1 MQTPFQPIEDAT
13 SQASDGREGYPS
25 DRSLLKKNAV
35 SSAQTRGDALSKRS
49 KRATVNLSRNASA
62 TGNVADPAERRPTGG
77 KEVVMVSDVVRWSGA
92 SLPRMLSRGH
102 WLCSAILIALAS
114 PAAAQTID
122 TTAAWNGSSAI
133 GPWDTVNTPTIG
145 QVITPTSGQTKL
157 SSFTF
162 ELRDTSASTVQ
173 YQAFVYQWAGASN
186 GITGPALFTS
196 AVLTAPSAGTFTP
209 VTINTGSVALTA
221 GVQYILFFSAV
232 LPQAGTGSYQLG
244 VTPSAAYTAGGAQ
257 YAATTGFS
265 NLSGF
270 PWGTPGSNL
279 AFIAMFGSSG
289 SSPAPFIPLF
299 TPLLPSGAPIN
310 PTNVAGALDKFSNA
324 GGALPAGF
332 LTLFLSGSPG
342 ALVSGLSQ
350 LSGENNAD
358 AQQGAFQL
366 MNSYLSLLTDPH
378 ASNRTNG
385 GGALGYA
392 PAPSNARAGDLPNA
406 ITSANASIPMK
417 AQPAYYEPRWD
428 SWGAAFGGSSINRG
442 DATVVGSH
450 DSTADVSGLAAG
462 ADYHFSRDTL
472 VGFSLAGGATSWN
485 LADGLGN
492 GHSDVFLGGVY
503 GSHRQGAAYVSG
515 ALTYANYWM
524 TTERTV
530 TVAGSDSLQANFN
543 AQNVGG
549 RLEGG
554 YRIPT
559 QWMVDITPF
568 AAVQVQS
575 FHTPAYGEVAV
586 GGSSSQ
592 FALNFNAR
600 DATDIRTELGTRTDK
615 TWQLADASALNLFG
629 KATWAHDAVSDPQ
642 LSASFIGL
650 TPIASFVVNGAAPS
664 HDLALLSSGVE
675 WRFASG
681 LSVMAKFD
689 GEFSSR
695 TTTYAGT
702 GRLRYTW

>member
-1 MQTPFQPIEDAT
+1 
-13 SQASDGREGYPS
+13 
-25 DRSLLKKNAV
+25 
-35 SSAQTRGDALSKRS
+35 
-49 KRATVNLSRNASA
+49 
-62 TGNVADPAERRPTGG
+62 
-77 KEVVMVSDVVRWSGA
+77 MVSHRARQSGA
-92 SLPRMLSRGH
+92 SLPRFLSRRH
-102 WLCSAILIALAS
+102 WLCSAILIALAL
-114 PAAAQTID
+114 PAAAQTIN

-133 GPWDTVNTPTIG
+133 GPWDTVNTETLG
-145 QVITPTSGQTKL
+145 QTITPTSGQTKL

-162 ELRDTSASTVQ
+162 ELSETGASTVQ
-173 YQAFVYQWAGASN
+173 YQAFVYQWNNAN
-186 GITGPALFTS
+186 KMTTGPALFSS
-196 AVLTAPSAGTFTP
+196 AVLTAPTGGAFTP
-209 VTINTGSVALTA
+209 VTINTGSFALTA
-221 GVQYILFFSAV
+221 GLQYVLFFTTTSV
-232 LPQAGTGSYQLG
+232 SQVSTGQYQFG
-244 VTPSAAYTAGGAQ
+244 ASPGSAYTGGQIYFSGAGQ
-257 YAATTGFS
+257 FS
-265 NLSGF
+265 SLGNTPWVGSG
-270 PWGTPGSNL
+270 SDL

-289 SSPAPFIPLF
+289 SAPAPFIPLF

-324 GGALPAGF
+324 GGTLPAGF
-332 LTLFLSGSPG
+332 LTLFLSASPG
-342 ALVSGLSQ
+342 ALVNGLSQ

-378 ASNRTNG
+378 AANRTSG

-392 PAPSNARAGDLPNA
+392 PAPSNARASDLPNA
-406 ITSANASIPMK
+406 IISANASIPMK
-417 AQPAYYEPRWD
+417 APPATYEPRWD

-462 ADYHFSRDTL
+462 ADYHFSHDTL
-472 VGFSLAGGATSWN
+472 VGFSLAGGETSWN
-485 LADGLGN
+485 LADAMGN
-492 GHSDVFLGGVY
+492 GHSDVFLGGIY

-524 TTERTV
+524 TTGRTV

-543 AQNVGG
+543 AQSAGG

-586 GGSSSQ
+586 GGSSGQ

-600 DATDIRTELGTRTDK
+600 NATDTRTELGTRADK
-615 TWQLADASALNLFG
+615 TWQLADASSLNLFG

-675 WRFASG
+675 WRLASG
-681 LSVMAKFD
+681 LSLMAKFD
-689 GEFSSR
+689 GELSSR
-695 TTTYAGT
+695 TTTYTGT
-702 GRLRYTW
+702 GRLRYIW